1 LRYKVIDKSIDVN
14 IIGGISSNVLV
25 ANSVYASI
33 DGQKYEVGKTDGLNM
48 ISFSSSVG
56 MGMEYNLSGNFS
68 LNLEPTLR
76 YYINPFSPVSGI
88 KIHPY
93 SFGLFS
99 GLTYR
104 F

>member
-1 LRYKVIDKSIDVN
+1 
-14 IIGGISSNVLV
+14 
-25 ANSVYASI
+25 
-33 DGQKYEVGKTDGLNM
+33 M

-56 MGMEYNLSGNFS
+56 MGMEYSFSGNFS
-68 LNLEPTLR
+68 FNLEPTLR
-76 YYINPFSPVSGI
+76 YYINPFSPVAGV

-99 GLTYR
+99 GLIYK